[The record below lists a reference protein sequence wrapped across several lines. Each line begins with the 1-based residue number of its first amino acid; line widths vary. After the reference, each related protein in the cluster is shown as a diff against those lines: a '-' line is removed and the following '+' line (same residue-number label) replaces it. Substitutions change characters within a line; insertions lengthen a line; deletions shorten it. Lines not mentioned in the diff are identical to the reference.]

1 MANRTAP
8 AQPAEQTTGSF
19 VYGIV
24 PGDVQ
29 PTPDARGIG
38 DPPGRVTVV
47 RHRDVAALVSE
58 VDLDQTIGRP
68 ADLIGYQRLL
78 DGTAALAPVL
88 PVQFGA
94 VLAGPE
100 AVEELLASYHDGFA
114 AALAELEGRV
124 EYIVR
129 GRYVE
134 EVLLGEV
141 LAENA
146 EAAELRNQ
154 IRGRPAEETVD
165 LRIRIGEI
173 VNQAVEAKRGADSQ
187 RVLDAL
193 APIATQAAVRPATH
207 EQDAANVA
215 FLVEAAR
222 REEFRDALE
231 RLAADWAERAS
242 LRLLGPLA
250 PYDFIAPLGT
260 GV

>member
-8 AQPAEQTTGSF
+8 AQTTGSF

-38 DPPGRVTVV
+38 DPPAGVTVV

-58 VDLDQTIGRP
+58 VELDQTIGRP
-68 ADLIGYQRLL
+68 ADLVGYQRLL
-78 DGTAALAPVL
+78 DGASAVAPVL

-94 VLAGPE
+94 VLTGPE
-100 AVEELLASYHDGFA
+100 AVEQVLATYHDDFA

-124 EYIVR
+124 EYLVR

-146 EAAELRNQ
+146 EAAELRAQ

-173 VNQAVEAKRGADSQ
+173 VNQVVEAKRDADSQ
-187 RVLDAL
+187 RMLDAL

-215 FLVEAAR
+215 FLVESAR
-222 REEFRDALE
+222 QEEFRDALE
-231 RLAADWAERAS
+231 RLAGDWAGRVS

-250 PYDFIAPLGT
+250 PYDFTAPLWPGA
-260 GV
+260 